1 MVVIKSLFIKTNDS
15 IRYVKWK
22 SLGNNFEERIDEYIN
37 MVSGANI
44 LATKFK
50 YINLDIKP
58 DNMMINKEGNIK
70 FIDMGMLE

>member
-1 MVVIKSLFIKTNDS
+1 MINELLEKTLNDS
-15 IRYVKWK
+15 KGLSFFHQKYI
-22 SLGNNFEERIDEYIN
+22 NFEERIDEYIN